1 MDQIKSTY
9 KDKMRNIFHQSQND
23 IASMSSNQEPMKKM
37 TKGMYLKLAL
47 LWYHQHL
54 NKKKQI
60 QQEEQSTYKLK
71 RKINLKFNQKDT

>member
-1 MDQIKSTY
+1 MDQIKSNY
-9 KDKMRNIFHQSQND
+9 KDKMRNIFHQLQNG
-23 IASMSSNQEPMKKM
+23 IVNMSSNQEPTKNM
-37 TKGMYLKLAL
+37 TKGLYLKLAL

-54 NKKKQI
+54 LKKSQI